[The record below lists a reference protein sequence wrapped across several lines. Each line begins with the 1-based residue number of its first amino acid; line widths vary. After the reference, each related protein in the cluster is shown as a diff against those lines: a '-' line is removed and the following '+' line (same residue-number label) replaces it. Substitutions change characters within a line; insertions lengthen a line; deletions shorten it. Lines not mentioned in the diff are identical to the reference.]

1 MGEIK
6 GESNKH
12 ALLMMNANGGPK
24 TLCHPGEKECLCAND
39 DEMFPNDNDCLLITM
54 YQGPSGT
61 PQEI

>member
-1 MGEIK
+1 MLIKHALSMGEIK

-39 DEMFPNDNDCLLITM
+39 DEMFQMIM
-54 YQGPSGT
+54 
-61 PQEI
+61 IV